1 MKLTTNK
8 YKTMQ
13 LTGLIILILLNKLL
27 NLVVLISHSVSII
40 PSYTALDTINVP
52 LNV

>member
-8 YKTMQ
+8 YKAMQ

-27 NLVVLISHSVSII
+27 NLVVLISHSLSII
-40 PSYTALDTINVP
+40 PSYTALDTINVSI
-52 LNV
+52 NI

>member
-40 PSYTALDTINVP
+40 PSYIALDTINVP
-52 LNV
+52 LNI